1 MPGLLLQLMFA
12 IGSEGIV
19 PNTLSWY
26 RKLNFKVCKDD
37 GGSARKTPAK
47 VYNVNKC
54 IIYAMAAA
62 LEVYFWTKRPA
73 MSEMNLT
80 TYGNLIDNAHRHV
93 FHLKILCTNIL
104 RLDLKKKAI
113 DLAVSERNA
122 VDPRMVTSSNKDHLI
137 HHYKDMIQ
145 QYGNLG
151 CLDTELGE
159 LFHKIVGKEAFANSN
174 KQYGAELMQMANYV
188 VKLQGNLLYPTFLLL
203 ATFKSNMPC
212 MRPHQLHLPCMTMNF
227 THLTC

>member
-1 MPGLLLQLMFA
+1 MFT

-19 PNTLSWY
+19 PNTLKWY
-26 RKLNFKVCKDD
+26 KALNFKVCDND
-37 GGSARKTPAK
+37 NETGRKTPAK

-54 IIYAMAAA
+54 IIYAMAAV
-62 LEVYFWTKRPA
+62 LEVYFWTKRSA

-80 TYGNLIDNAHRHV
+80 TYGHLIDNAHRHV

-104 RLDLKKKAI
+104 RLDLKKRTI
-113 DLAVSERNA
+113 DWSVSERNA
-122 VDPRMVTSSNKDHLI
+122 VDPRMVTSSNKDHLL
-137 HHYKDMIQ
+137 HHYKDMIE

-159 LFHKIVGKEAFANSN
+159 LAHKFVGKEAFANSN

-188 VKLQGNLLYPTFLLL
+188 VKVQGNLVSPTVQGSEMHERINTSL
-203 ATFKSNMPC
+203 AA
-212 MRPHQLHLPCMTMNF
+212 TMKEQ
-227 THLTC
+227 HSDP